1 MIDLCILVPGACAHK
16 SFIPHHSLSF
26 CYDTLG
32 RSLYCCVRCLFFVL
46 CVSPSFWDIFWI
58 LSPQICRRVGTIH
71 IWYFFFIKSSSVQ
84 LKGDC
89 LQRNVI
95 QNVHSINSNIT
106 EIAQF
111 AYTFD
116 GTAVYLSDVD
126 CLTCETWH
134 QSCCGTNT
142 PISLGQ
148 IWRSYK
154 ATTFP
159 LPLWASWSSR
169 DPSGQQANSAW
180 ELEPV
185 QMDWMI
191 NGQREDDELN
201 KLCGSQRGK
210 AFLTFRRS
218 EVILSQEW
226 RWGLRVGAVGRVNH
240 KHHVSHG
247 LPKGNR
253 IILSPTVP
261 RIAESSHCLLLEF
274 HAFDSFGFASLTTLV

>member
-1 MIDLCILVPGACAHK
+1 MFG
-16 SFIPHHSLSF
+16 
-26 CYDTLG
+26 
-32 RSLYCCVRCLFFVL
+32 FVL

-95 QNVHSINSNIT
+95 QNVHIINSNIT

-111 AYTFD
+111 AYMFN

-240 KHHVSHG
+240 KHRVSHG